1 MFHATEKWLVLFPI
15 AAMLATNLAQ
25 AADPVRPAD
34 AQKRYLEERAYCQN
48 TRSAEDKTSC
58 LREAGAALHEA
69 RSGKLADANT
79 SYENN
84 RIARC
89 DYLNGP
95 DKEYCVRRMSGEGT
109 TSGSVEGGGILREL
123 VVIVPASEE
132 ASGSGSN

>member
-1 MFHATEKWLVLFPI
+1 MLHATEKWLVLFAI
-15 AAMLATNLAQ
+15 VAMLATIFAQ
-25 AADPVRPAD
+25 AAEPVRPAD
-34 AQKRYLEERAYCQN
+34 AQKRFLDERAYCQN
-48 TRSAEDKTSC
+48 ASAAEDKTAC
-58 LREAGAALHEA
+58 LREAGAALQEA

-79 SYENN
+79 NYESN

-89 DYLNGP
+89 AYLKGS

-132 ASGSGSN
+132 SAGSGSK